1 MAWFFAFFFVS
12 GFCSLVYQ
20 VIWLRLA
27 MAAFGVTTPFVS
39 IVLSVFMAGLALG
52 SWGVGRLGRRLERA
66 APRWPLQFYALVEIV
81 IGLSALTVPYELA
94 WGRSILAAGSGV
106 AWDSAT
112 YYLASGVW
120 VTLALLPF
128 CVAMGAT
135 FPLAMAA
142 IRREGLAGSERSFSY
157 LYLANVLGA
166 TSGTLVSAFVLVE
179 VFGFAATLLVT
190 ALVNVLLAGAAM
202 YRSTVPQAVM
212 PSTVAAVPSTAR
224 GFGVRPPAM
233 TVVLLFLTGLTS
245 MALEVVWIRQFTP
258 YLGTMVYAFAAILGV
273 YLIANFAGSGLYR
286 RQASAGRIDRPARW
300 FVLAWTTIG
309 LLALVPLLTADPR
322 LSLHAVARLV
332 VGIVPFCVAVGF
344 LTPMLVDWWSAGDPD
359 RAGRAYAVNVIGC
372 VLGPLLAGFWLLP
385 AWGERGTLIG
395 LSLPLFAVG
404 LLAVMKPARFL
415 AVSVPGRTWTVAVV
429 FGVSVAAGV
438 TMLFATRGF
447 ESLFSAGHV
456 RRDHTATIIAVGSG
470 RGKRLLVNGIGITKL
485 SPMTK
490 MMGHLPVL
498 ALDRPPRN
506 ALVVCL
512 GMGTS
517 FRSLLSWNIP
527 VTAVELVPSVPQLLN
542 FFHADVPALG
552 TSPQARI
559 VVDDGRR
566 FLERS
571 GEQYDVIT
579 IDPPP
584 PIMAAGSSLLYSH
597 EFYEVVKRR
606 LRPDGVLQQW
616 IPWLPGEDPV
626 IIGSISRALR
636 DSFPHVRVFGGLEG
650 WGSHFLASMRP
661 IDLPTPAVLAARMP
675 AAAVADMLEWGPA
688 STGQEQLRLTLS
700 REINDAVVE
709 AMAAGAPP
717 LSDDRPY
724 NEYFFLRRYLWW
736 RMAP

>member
-1 MAWFFAFFFVS
+1 MAWFFVFFFVS

-20 VIWLRLA
+20 VVWLRLA

-52 SWGVGRLGRRLERA
+52 SWSVGRLGRRLEQA
-66 APRWPLQFYALVEIV
+66 EPRWPLRLYALAEAG
-81 IGLSALTVPYELA
+81 IGLSALTVPYALA

-120 VTLALLPF
+120 VSLALLPF

-142 IRREGLAGSERSFSY
+142 IRREGLAGSARSFSF

-166 TSGTLVSAFVLVE
+166 TSGTVVSAFFLVE
-179 VFGFAATLLVT
+179 IFGFTTTLLVT
-190 ALVNVLLAGAAM
+190 ALINLLLAGVAM
-202 YRSTVPQAVM
+202 YRSGLSPIAPAPTGA
-212 PSTVAAVPSTAR
+212 PSVGRVFRSHPPAITVA
-224 GFGVRPPAM
+224 
-233 TVVLLFLTGLTS
+233 LLFLTGLTS

-258 YLGTMVYAFAAILGV
+258 YLGTLVYAFAAILGV
-273 YLIANFAGSGLYR
+273 YLIANFAGSALYR
-286 RQASAGRIDRPARW
+286 IRASVGGSDRPARW
-300 FVLAWTTIG
+300 FVLAWAIIG
-309 LLALVPLLTADPR
+309 VLALVPLLTADPR
-322 LSLHAVARLV
+322 LSLHGVTRLV
-332 VGIVPFCVAVGF
+332 LGIVPFCVAIGF

-359 RAGRAYAVNVIGC
+359 RAGRAYAANVIGC

-385 AWGERGTLIG
+385 AWGERGTLVA

-404 LLAVMKPARFL
+404 LVAVVKPARL
-415 AVSVPGRTWTVAVV
+415 PAVSAPGSTWIVLLV
-429 FGVSVAAGV
+429 FGVSTVAAL
-438 TMLFATRGF
+438 TLLFATRGF
-447 ESLFSAGHV
+447 ESQFAASHI
-456 RRDHTATIIAVGSG
+456 RRDHTATTIAGGTG
-470 RGKRLLVNGIGITKL
+470 RGKVLLVNGIGITKL
-485 SPMTK
+485 TPMTK
-490 MMGHLPVL
+490 MMGHLPIL
-498 ALDRPPRN
+498 ALGRPPRN

-517 FRSLLSWNIP
+517 FRSLLSWDIP
-527 VTAVELVPSVPQLLN
+527 VTAVELVPSVPALLP
-542 FFHADVPALG
+542 FFHADMPPGAI
-552 TSPQARI
+552 SPRARI

-584 PIMAAGSSLLYSH
+584 PVVAAGSSLLYSQ

-616 IPWLPGEDPV
+616 VPWLPGDDPLIV
-626 IIGSISRALR
+626 GSISRALHE
-636 DSFPHVRVFGGLEG
+636 SFPHVRVFVGLEG
-650 WGSHFLASMRP
+650 WGSHFLASMSP
-661 IDLPTPAVLAARMP
+661 IDLAPPAVLAARMP
-675 AAAVADMLEWGPA
+675 ATALADMLEWGPTKA
-688 STGQEQLRLTLS
+688 GEAQLREVLS
-700 REINDAVVE
+700 REVRNAVVE

-724 NEYFFLRRYLWW
+724 NEYFFVRRYLWW
-736 RMAP
+736 GMTP

>member
-1 MAWFFAFFFVS
+1 
-12 GFCSLVYQ
+12 
-20 VIWLRLA
+20 
-27 MAAFGVTTPFVS
+27 
-39 IVLSVFMAGLALG
+39 
-52 SWGVGRLGRRLERA
+52 
-66 APRWPLQFYALVEIV
+66 LQLYALVEVV
-81 IGLSALTVPYELA
+81 IGLSALTVPYALA

-120 VTLALLPF
+120 VTFALLPF

-142 IRREGLAGSERSFSY
+142 IRRQGLAGSDRSFSY

-166 TSGTLVSAFVLVE
+166 TSGTLVSAFVLIE
-179 VFGFAATLLVT
+179 IFGFAATLLVT
-190 ALVNVLLAGAAM
+190 ALINVLLAGAAM
-202 YRSTVPQAVM
+202 YRSTSSPTAM
-212 PSTVAAVPSTAR
+212 APSVAAVPSTA
-224 GFGVRPPAM
+224 GGVGIRPPAM
-233 TVVLLFLTGLTS
+233 TVAMLFLTGLTS

-286 RQASAGRIDRPARW
+286 SQASSGRIDRPARW

-309 LLALVPLLTADPR
+309 LLALIPLLTADPR

-344 LTPMLVDWWSAGDPD
+344 LTPMLVDWWSGGDPD

-385 AWGERGTLIG
+385 AWGERGTLMA

-404 LLAVMKPARFL
+404 LLAVVNPARLL
-415 AVSVPGRTWTVAVV
+415 AVSQPGRAWTVAVV
-429 FGVSVAAGV
+429 FGVSVAAGL
-438 TMLFATRGF
+438 TMLLATRGF
-447 ESLFSAGHV
+447 ESLFTASHV
-456 RRDHTATIIAVGSG
+456 RRDHTATTIAADTV
-470 RGKRLLVNGIGITKL
+470 RGKRLLVNGVGITKL

-490 MMGHLPVL
+490 MMGHLPAL

-517 FRSLLSWNIP
+517 FRSLLSWSIP
-527 VTAVELVPSVPQLLN
+527 VTAVELVPSVPQLLS
-542 FFHADVPALG
+542 FFHADMPPLG
-552 TSPQARI
+552 TSAQARI

-584 PIMAAGSSLLYSH
+584 PIVAAGSSLLYSH

-616 IPWLPGEDPV
+616 LPWFPGADPV

-636 DSFPHVRVFGGLEG
+636 DSFPHVRMFGGLEG
-650 WGSHFLASMRP
+650 WGFHFLASMRP
-661 IDLPTPAVLAARMP
+661 IDLPTPVVLAGRMP

-688 STGQEQLRLTLS
+688 ATGQEQLRLALS
-700 REINDAVVE
+700 REIPDAVVE
-709 AMAAGAPP
+709 AMTAGAPP

-724 NEYFFLRRYLWW
+724 NEYFFLRVYLWST
-736 RMAP
+736 MAP